1 MNITGAIF
9 DMDGTLIDSL
19 GVWDDVLW
27 RKFGER
33 YLGDCGFLPNEK
45 DEKAVRTMTL
55 RQGMELIYE
64 KYGIGE
70 SAEELL
76 KFAEEIVE
84 DFYSNSVEMKSGAR
98 EYLQYLKDMGVKICL
113 ATATDNHL
121 VEVAL
126 KRCDIGK
133 YFDHIVTCTE
143 VGAGKDKP
151 DVFLAALDKIGT
163 NLETTWLFEDSLK
176 ALETAKAAGFKTV
189 GIYDKNTSGQDLIK
203 EISTIYISEGDSL
216 KSLIP

>member
-84 DFYSNSVEMKSGAR
+84 DFYSNSVEMKSGAK